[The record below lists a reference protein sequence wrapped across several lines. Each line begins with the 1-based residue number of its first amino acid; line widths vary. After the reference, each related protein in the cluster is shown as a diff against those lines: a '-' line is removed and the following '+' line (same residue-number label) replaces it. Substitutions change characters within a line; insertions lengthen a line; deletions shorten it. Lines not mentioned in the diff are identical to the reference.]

1 MLRGSRVKPRT
12 LVGVVPFDKRDYFL
26 VAQVLAALGRRCEYS
41 VVDLDHTRERFETD
55 IIQEL
60 SLKTNCSTKI
70 IQLRLANGGALH

>member
-1 MLRGSRVKPRT
+1 M
-12 LVGVVPFDKRDYFL
+12 GVVPFDKRDYFL
-26 VAQVLAALGRRCEYS
+26 VEQVLAALGRRCEYP
-41 VVDLDHTRERFETD
+41 VVDLYHTRDRFETD